1 MIGLD
6 RIFALP
12 LVDCQERHQRYP
24 DTFWVPTLAEC
35 SEVEVGMD
43 VKVNAEDDSDV
54 FGERFWVTVRDKL
67 VADNGSLSLLGA
79 ILSDNMQK
87 HWGVDVGDIIQ
98 FEPRHICQ
106 IWPGVPHEWKEP
118 TVH

>member
-43 VKVNAEDDSDV
+43 VKVNAEDDSDA

-106 IWPGVPHEWKEP
+106 IH
-118 TVH
+118 

>member
-12 LVDCQERHQRYP
+12 LVDCQERHRQYP
-24 DTFWVPTLAEC
+24 DTFWVPTLSEC
-35 SEVEVGMD
+35 SEVDLGVD
-43 VKVNAEDDSDV
+43 VKVCAEDDSAAL
-54 FGERFWVTVRDKL
+54 GERFWVTVRDKMATDDGRL
-67 VADNGSLSLLGA
+67 LILGA
-79 ILSDNMQK
+79 VFSDNMQK

-106 IWPGVPHEWKEP
+106 IH
-118 TVH
+118 